1 MSFNNLLSD
10 LEKIQ
15 AIECDT
21 QEQFEWI
28 KGAACKKNIRLRVP
42 LELAVRD
49 LRRFDIVDI
58 YSPQFTWGKFQGKIS
73 LVPLLCNDQD
83 LTLLSYG
90 KTDYTSCIL
99 LDSDTKLSLSVEP
112 LQHEYILYAGGRCEF
127 ITGFEETTLWTSLIW
142 KNIRN
147 VNHIISEYNLPVW
160 DMKQNTEYKCGTRLC
175 ASLSEAMATY
185 SDFILENYTGRII
198 KDDKNY
204 LAVEDNILYSKKAKI
219 TFLDVNMRRIFV
231 FRPLIG
237 LKDKVMTSDL
247 WSITY

>member
-1 MSFNNLLSD
+1 M
-10 LEKIQ
+10 
-15 AIECDT
+15 
-21 QEQFEWI
+21 
-28 KGAACKKNIRLRVP
+28 
-42 LELAVRD
+42 
-49 LRRFDIVDI
+49 
-58 YSPQFTWGKFQGKIS
+58 
-73 LVPLLCNDQD
+73 
-83 LTLLSYG
+83 
-90 KTDYTSCIL
+90 

-204 LAVEDNILYSKKAKI
+204 VAVEDNILYSKKAKI